1 MVNEEFLNNE
11 CHNKSKSSLIRSN
24 NEWENTFDAL
34 HNLIAI
40 IDINHRIKK
49 VNKAMADRLNGK
61 PEDFIG
67 LTCFSLVH
75 GTDVPPDFCPH
86 SKLLED
92 KKYHEKEFPI
102 ESLDGYYSVSVSPI
116 FDDDGHFTGSV
127 HVVKDITERKKL
139 EKSSNLLAAIVESS
153 DNAIIGKD
161 LNANINSWNKSAQ
174 KMYGYSSDEIIGK
187 PISILLPTNFENDI
201 DQIMKK
207 IKNGE
212 SIKHYDTLRK
222 RKDGSLID
230 VSLSISPILNS
241 DNNIIGVSTIAH
253 DITERKH
260 AEKRKQELLESEQ
273 LLSEELQTS
282 NEELQCTTEEL
293 RVANEE
299 LIDQTFELRDVN
311 RALRENEEKFSK
323 VFHANPAPMTISDGN
338 KFIDINESYSKL
350 TGYSRE
356 ELIGFNIAELNI
368 LDANERE
375 QYINKSKEKELIN
388 DIEFE
393 IHTKSGEKRIIT
405 RSSELIELN
414 GKIRYISFNYDI
426 TERKQWEETLQRQS
440 ALLNVSYEA
449 IFSWDYDGGILSWNQ
464 GAERLYGYNENE
476 AIGQISHNLLKTEFP
491 IEFNKFNEILT
502 KDEMWTG
509 EITHTAKNGQ
519 KIIVETRQ
527 QLIKDISG
535 KKIIIETNR
544 DITERKQSE
553 AELTKYRK
561 QLEEMVEART
571 SELQNA
577 IKSLNQSKEHY
588 LTLFN
593 SIDEGFCTVEVIFD
607 DNNNPIDYRFLEI
620 NPAFENQTGLF
631 DAQGKLMR
639 DLAPDHEK
647 HWFEIYGKIALT
659 GKPMRFINEAKAL
672 NRWYDVYAFKIGDPE
687 SREVAI
693 LFNDITQFKK
703 SEKALELLNIY
714 NRSLIEASLD
724 PLVTIGP
731 DGKITDVN
739 NSTEVATGFSRDEI
753 IGTDFSHYFTDP
765 NKARQGYKQVFHDG
779 LVRDYA
785 LEIKHK
791 NGQITPVLYNAS
803 VYRDN
808 SNNVIGVFAS
818 ARDITERKEAEKV
831 LKLRLDELAR
841 SNAELEQF
849 AYISSHDLQE
859 PLRMIASYLQLLER
873 RYKGELDAK
882 ADKYIKFSVDGA
894 TRMQNLIDDL
904 LDFSRVTTQANEL
917 KPTDL
922 ESVYTEVLSNLEVL
936 ISENDAIIKH
946 ETLPIIIADK
956 TQISQVFQNLINNAI
971 KFRSKDQPK
980 INITVKEE
988 DNQWLFAVQDNGIGI
1003 DPKHSDR
1010 IFEVFKRLHKRR
1022 DYPGTGI
1029 GLAICRKIIERHGGR
1044 IWVES
1049 ELGKGS
1055 IFYFTLQK

>member
-49 VNKAMADRLNGK
+49 VNKAMADKLNGK

-92 KKYHEKEFPI
+92 KKYNEKEFPI

-449 IFSWDYDGGILSWNQ
+449 IFSW
-464 GAERLYGYNENE
+464 
-476 AIGQISHNLLKTEFP
+476 
-491 IEFNKFNEILT
+491 
-502 KDEMWTG
+502 
-509 EITHTAKNGQ
+509 
-519 KIIVETRQ
+519 
-527 QLIKDISG
+527 
-535 KKIIIETNR
+535 
-544 DITERKQSE
+544 
-553 AELTKYRK
+553 
-561 QLEEMVEART
+561 
-571 SELQNA
+571 
-577 IKSLNQSKEHY
+577 
-588 LTLFN
+588 
-593 SIDEGFCTVEVIFD
+593 
-607 DNNNPIDYRFLEI
+607 
-620 NPAFENQTGLF
+620 
-631 DAQGKLMR
+631 
-639 DLAPDHEK
+639 
-647 HWFEIYGKIALT
+647 
-659 GKPMRFINEAKAL
+659 
-672 NRWYDVYAFKIGDPE
+672 
-687 SREVAI
+687 
-693 LFNDITQFKK
+693 
-703 SEKALELLNIY
+703 
-714 NRSLIEASLD
+714 
-724 PLVTIGP
+724 
-731 DGKITDVN
+731 
-739 NSTEVATGFSRDEI
+739 
-753 IGTDFSHYFTDP
+753 
-765 NKARQGYKQVFHDG
+765 
-779 LVRDYA
+779 
-785 LEIKHK
+785 
-791 NGQITPVLYNAS
+791 
-803 VYRDN
+803 
-808 SNNVIGVFAS
+808 
-818 ARDITERKEAEKV
+818 
-831 LKLRLDELAR
+831 
-841 SNAELEQF
+841 
-849 AYISSHDLQE
+849 
-859 PLRMIASYLQLLER
+859 
-873 RYKGELDAK
+873 
-882 ADKYIKFSVDGA
+882 
-894 TRMQNLIDDL
+894 
-904 LDFSRVTTQANEL
+904 
-917 KPTDL
+917 
-922 ESVYTEVLSNLEVL
+922 
-936 ISENDAIIKH
+936 
-946 ETLPIIIADK
+946 
-956 TQISQVFQNLINNAI
+956 
-971 KFRSKDQPK
+971 
-980 INITVKEE
+980 
-988 DNQWLFAVQDNGIGI
+988 
-1003 DPKHSDR
+1003 
-1010 IFEVFKRLHKRR
+1010 
-1022 DYPGTGI
+1022 
-1029 GLAICRKIIERHGGR
+1029 
-1044 IWVES
+1044 
-1049 ELGKGS
+1049 
-1055 IFYFTLQK
+1055 